1 MNKLF
6 VSFFALLALHFS
18 FAQRQTNTE
27 IVPLRVSNISF
38 QDILNNESNA
48 LNYHKTVNQA
58 FKDILDGSALDGITA
73 LKPALYSSRTTMPID
88 WFVAGYAY
96 ALLNEKQ
103 GVDMMLNEALSRDK
117 ILDSLVRTPF
127 CSNIFGGLLG
137 EQAWNGFL
145 DKKREFK
152 NRRADL
158 MLINTL
164 MELERLEIAVEQ
176 LEKIYKDSI
185 LVHHK
190 NDKKVIDKHQ
200 TQIQVAKVNRDK
212 GYAIIID
219 SEAWPFHKMK
229 NIGQT
234 DIIEYDDTPNWYQI
248 NEAQLINMLYNE
260 KLLPWEFAF
269 IHDWHAKRHRLPQKY
284 ALFYGQRLDEKI
296 VMNCE
301 AIGMPW
307 GEVRDLR
314 LFYIF
319 PEKP

>member
-6 VSFFALLALHFS
+6 VSFFAFSALHFS

-27 IVPLRVSNISF
+27 IVPLLVSNISF

-58 FKDILDGSALDGITA
+58 FKDILNGSELDGITA
-73 LKPALYSSRTTMPID
+73 LKPALYNSRTTMPID

-103 GVDMMLNEALSRDK
+103 GGDMMLNEALSRDK

-137 EQAWNGFL
+137 EQAWNSFL
-145 DKKREFK
+145 DKKRELK

-158 MLINTL
+158 ILINTL
-164 MELERLEIAVEQ
+164 MVLERLEIAVEQ

-190 NDKKVIDKHQ
+190 NNKKVIDKHQ
-200 TQIQVAKVNRDK
+200 AQIQVAKVNRDK
-212 GYAIIID
+212 GYAIIVD

-234 DIIEYDDTPNWYQI
+234 DIIEYDDTPNWYQK

-269 IHDWHAKRHRLPQKY
+269 IHDWHAMRHRLPQKY